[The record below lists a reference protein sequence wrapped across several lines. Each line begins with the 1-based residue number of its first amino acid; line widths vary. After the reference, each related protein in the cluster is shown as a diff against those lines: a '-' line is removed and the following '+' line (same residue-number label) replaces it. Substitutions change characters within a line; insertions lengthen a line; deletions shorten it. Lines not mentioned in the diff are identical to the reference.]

1 MIPRKQLDIGWT
13 DLACGLARC
22 LLPAARDTLHNRLA
36 QQWSSH
42 DTALACLSVRSG
54 FDLMLQHLALPRG
67 SEILVSA
74 ITIRDMVTI
83 IEHHGLRAVP
93 VDIDPADCAMRCDLA
108 EAAITPRTRA
118 ILIAHL
124 FGSRMNMTN
133 IIALARRHKL
143 LVFEDCAQAYAADGY
158 RGHPGSDVALFSFG
172 SIKTATALGGAM
184 LTFRDAA
191 LCAAI
196 RQMQHGYPVQS
207 RWLYLRRI
215 LKHAC
220 LKALACRLPYTI
232 FTAWCRA
239 SGTEHDRI
247 ISNAVRGFR
256 GVDLMRNIRHQ
267 PSQPL
272 LALLNRRLRNYRPHH
287 LASRIAAAREAAGCL
302 PSFQFAGSRNANHTH
317 WVLPLLSTQP
327 DRLVRHLWENGID
340 ATRGATSLFAVPP
353 TDSSQTAPAAARHL
367 IDSAVYLPIDEV
379 SKPEIQRMANVIMN
393 FEATVPSPAETAL
406 VHER

>member
-1 MIPRKQLDIGWT
+1 MIPRKQLDIGWA
-13 DLACGLARC
+13 DLACGLAHC
-22 LLPAARDTLHNRLA
+22 LLLAARDTLHKRLA
-36 QQWSSH
+36 QQWSSP

-74 ITIRDMVTI
+74 ITIRDMVSI

-93 VDIDPADCAMRCDLA
+93 VDIDPADCAMRYDLA

-118 ILIAHL
+118 ILAAHL
-124 FGSRMNMTN
+124 FGSRMDMTD
-133 IIALARRHKL
+133 IMALSRRHKL
-143 LVFEDCAQAYAADGY
+143 LVFEDCAQAYAADDY
-158 RGHPGSDVALFSFG
+158 RGHPDSDVALFSFG

-196 RQMQHGYPVQS
+196 RQMQRGYPVQS

-215 LKHAC
+215 LWHAC
-220 LKALACRLPYTI
+220 LKALAYRLPYTM
-232 FTAWCRA
+232 FTTWCRVT
-239 SGTEHDRI
+239 GTSHDRI

-272 LALLNRRLRNYRPHH
+272 LALLHRRLRDYQPHH
-287 LASRIAAAREAAGCL
+287 LAPRIAVATKAAECL
-302 PSFQFAGSRNANHTH
+302 PGFTFAGSRNTDHTH

-327 DRLVRHLWENGID
+327 DRLVRHLWKNGID

-353 TDSSQTAPAAARHL
+353 TDSNQTVPAAARYL
-367 IDSAVYLPIDEV
+367 IDSVVYLPIDDV
-379 SKPEIQRMANVIMN
+379 SKPEVQQLANVIMT
-393 FEATVPSPAETAL
+393 FEATVPSPVETML
-406 VHER
+406 LHER